1 MYHTETGS
9 VLTAKRRLLFWQVKF
24 KIKGGWMIMQ
34 LPLIHCVS
42 LLKGFVVEIHVKLI
56 GKIDF
61 CVSGSNG
68 LDCYNNI

>member
-1 MYHTETGS
+1 
-9 VLTAKRRLLFWQVKF
+9 
-24 KIKGGWMIMQ
+24 MIVQ
-34 LPLIHCVS
+34 LPLNHCVS